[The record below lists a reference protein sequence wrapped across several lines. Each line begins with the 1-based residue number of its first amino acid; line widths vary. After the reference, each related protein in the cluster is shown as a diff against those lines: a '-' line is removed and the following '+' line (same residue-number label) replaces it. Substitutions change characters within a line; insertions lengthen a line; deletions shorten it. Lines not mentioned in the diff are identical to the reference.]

1 MRALAWRRIYELDLI
16 PVRVPQMASFSFDV
30 FSGDLARALLNG
42 GTLVICPDDVRLEP
56 QQLYRLIDQ
65 HRITFMESTPALIV
79 PFMEY
84 IYRRKLAPQSVKV
97 LVLGSDMIKS
107 QDFYTLH
114 ERFGKEMR
122 IINSYGVT
130 EATIDSSYYEA
141 EMSEEPREDDVPI
154 GVPLPNVQMYVL
166 NKDKQVQPIGVF
178 GELYIGGAGVAK
190 GYWGQPELTE
200 SAFSDPLQTGE
211 TLYRTGDQA
220 CWSPDGTLRFQGR
233 IDKQVKIRGYRI
245 ETGEIESVLL
255 KHDQV
260 KEAAVTV
267 MKDAEGQARLAAYI
281 VPKEADISS
290 LRQSLMQELPAYMMP
305 SHIIGLDSMPLT
317 LNGKLDK
324 SALPAEEI
332 HSTQA
337 FVAPGDEK
345 QEMLCRIWEDVLH
358 VQKAGIHHS
367 FFELGGDSIK
377 ALQVSARLAG
387 EGWNMSIRDLF
398 QFPTI
403 AELAKHLTP
412 AVATADQGPIEGS
425 APLTPIQQR
434 FFEEPGAFEL
444 HYNQSVMLCTE
455 DSLQIDALYQAVCAL
470 TEHHDAARMTFTEN
484 EHGEAVQYN
493 RGITKRHEEI
503 FTLNVIDISE
513 ETRTRKT
520 DSR

>member
-1 MRALAWRRIYELDLI
+1 
-16 PVRVPQMASFSFDV
+16 
-30 FSGDLARALLNG
+30 
-42 GTLVICPDDVRLEP
+42 
-56 QQLYRLIDQ
+56 
-65 HRITFMESTPALIV
+65 MESTPALIV

-84 IYRRKLAPQSVKV
+84 IYRRNLAPQSVKI

-178 GELYIGGAGVAK
+178 GELYIRGAGVAK

-200 SAFSDPLQTGE
+200 DAFSDPLQTGE

-367 FFELGGDSIK
+367 FFELGEI
-377 ALQVSARLAG
+377 
-387 EGWNMSIRDLF
+387 
-398 QFPTI
+398 
-403 AELAKHLTP
+403 
-412 AVATADQGPIEGS
+412 
-425 APLTPIQQR
+425 PLRR
-434 FFEEPGAFEL
+434 FKCQP
-444 HYNQSVMLCTE
+444 
-455 DSLQIDALYQAVCAL
+455 
-470 TEHHDAARMTFTEN
+470 
-484 EHGEAVQYN
+484 
-493 RGITKRHEEI
+493 
-503 FTLNVIDISE
+503 
-513 ETRTRKT
+513 
-520 DSR
+520 DSREKAGTCRSAICFSSRRLQNSRSTSCRLLQWLIRGR